1 MLYPVPMRDTG
12 YNFLTKKAEVR
23 AAQLKDDAVKILKKS
38 LPMQLYDYNAMLQ
51 SYNPDTP
58 LMKYIP
64 RQLIARGMQGAK
76 KHLGL
81 LGGLAAILGVGV
93 MGYRYN
99 KGKNNSNSIIDAIQ
113 KADSLEDVK
122 LPFSVEKHELA
133 DDVTEKSASLTGRS
147 EVREIMQK
155 IYNEDPSY
163 WPYGLGISG
172 HQSVYLIRDNMTKA
186 AAGFVG
192 WQEQMERGKKIGSYS
207 IGILPE
213 YRGNGFA
220 KEAVAK
226 IIQKKAARVDEVR
239 SYVCSHNNRSKGLA
253 KTLNI
258 TVHEDF

>member
-12 YNFLTKKAEVR
+12 YNFLTKTAEMR
-23 AAQLKDDAVKILKKS
+23 AAHLKDDAVKILKKS
-38 LPMQLYDYNAMLQ
+38 LPMRLYNYNAMLQ

-76 KHLGL
+76 RHLGL
-81 LGGLAAILGVGV
+81 LGGLAAILSVGA
-93 MGYRYN
+93 MGYQYN
-99 KGKNNSNSIIDAIQ
+99 KGKRKGNIIDAIQ
-113 KADSLEDVK
+113 NADKLEDIK
-122 LPFSVEKHELA
+122 LPFSVEEHALTDA
-133 DDVTEKSASLTGRS
+133 ATEKSASLAGRS

-192 WQEQMERGKKIGSYS
+192 WQEQMEHGKKIGSYS